1 MASDTAKTELTD
13 SEREILRMV
22 RELDYGKLVVTIKN
36 GKPVHAEMQK
46 SVPL

>member
-1 MASDTAKTELTD
+1 MASDTAKTELTE